1 MSTETRFTILSFEM
15 WKHSLGK
22 LFDQAMRTFPS
33 DKFNEW
39 CEEGRKLRLPM
50 EGNERNRPR
59 GGLCENHGLE
69 TGIEA
74 AMSKKKNWKQK
85 AKEAEEL
92 TAEYRA
98 RCIKAEVD
106 RDALRSALQEAL
118 RPLIEEIVSEEVDNA
133 VSGLTIN

>member
-1 MSTETRFTILSFEM
+1 
-15 WKHSLGK
+15 
-22 LFDQAMRTFPS
+22 
-33 DKFNEW
+33 
-39 CEEGRKLRLPM
+39 M

-69 TGIEA
+69 TGMTILGAQKWTRTGRNPVCAGGGAPRVSYWRTERLMEA

-133 VSGLTIN
+133 VSNLTIN